1 MIFSMRK
8 IFAFLFTTAFITGQ
22 LFGQNNMGIG
32 TTTPNSNS
40 LLELDNNGNPLGLLL
55 PRQDRT
61 TFALGATDRGMMVF
75 DPTDGKVYTWDGFD
89 WLSSTS
95 EWILDPGNNLYTLVG
110 GNVGIGT
117 NNPLSKLSIAGNL
130 AVGAPF
136 AGSQAAPADGLAVRG
151 NTGIGISTPV
161 NRLGVA
167 GSAAIGTG
175 FAGVA
180 TAQPNGLIVEENVGI
195 GYNGASD
202 LYQLRVDIPNT
213 NTTTRYAGYFLNSY
227 NGGVTKY
234 GIYSDVDIQGT
245 SNKYGVYSVV
255 TQPAGNSNSAFG
267 YYTLVNHDGTG
278 AAYGNYINTAS
289 SATTGTVYGVYATGE
304 DRNYFSGDV
313 GVGTTAP
320 VARLHVA
327 GDVYAAN
334 GVFATAGSSPL
345 TASTN
350 TDHIW
355 HDDGPNAW
363 NFVSDGTYKETG
375 NSLLNAGRASL
386 NAGTGGQN
394 ALNITSN
401 STWGTAINISNTDGG
416 ATPDT
421 YSMVVAGTAHPT
433 VANKTFAILQGTNP
447 VIEIAP
453 LFNIISLDPSG
464 VTLVGIGTDVPDQQ
478 LTVDGQ
484 ASKPGGGFWATF
496 SDRRLKRDIRSFE
509 DGLDELMQI
518 NPVRYK
524 YNESSGFKDISQ
536 DYVGVIA
543 QDIQQVLPYTVSAN
557 ENKKAPDGSGYLT
570 YDSSSLLYVL
580 VNAVKELNEKVEK
593 QQLEIE
599 GLRNQTQ
606 TPRED

>member
-1 MIFSMRK
+1 
-8 IFAFLFTTAFITGQ
+8 
-22 LFGQNNMGIG
+22 
-32 TTTPNSNS
+32 
-40 LLELDNNGNPLGLLL
+40 
-55 PRQDRT
+55 
-61 TFALGATDRGMMVF
+61 
-75 DPTDGKVYTWDGFD
+75 
-89 WLSSTS
+89 
-95 EWILDPGNNLYTLVG
+95 
-110 GNVGIGT
+110 
-117 NNPLSKLSIAGNL
+117 
-130 AVGAPF
+130 
-136 AGSQAAPADGLAVRG
+136 
-151 NTGIGISTPV
+151 
-161 NRLGVA
+161 
-167 GSAAIGTG
+167 
-175 FAGVA
+175 
-180 TAQPNGLIVEENVGI
+180 
-195 GYNGASD
+195 
-202 LYQLRVDIPNT
+202 VDIPNT
-213 NTTTRYAGYFLNSY
+213 NRSTRYVGYFLNSY
-227 NGGVTKY
+227 SGAVTKY
-234 GIYSDVDIQGT
+234 GIYASADIEGT

-255 TQPAGNSNSAFG
+255 TQPAGNGTSAYG

-278 AAYGNYINTAS
+278 NAYGNYINTGG

-304 DRNYFSGDV
+304 DRNYFQGDI

-334 GVFATAGSSPL
+334 GVFATAGSNPL

-375 NSLLNAGRASL
+375 NSLLNAGRVSL
-386 NAGTGGQN
+386 NSGTAGQN
-394 ALNITSN
+394 AINITSN

-416 ATPDT
+416 TTPDT

-478 LTVDGQ
+478 LSVDGQ
-484 ASKPGGGFWATF
+484 ASKPGGGLWAGF
-496 SDRRLKRDIRSFE
+496 SDRRLKRDIRSFD
-509 DGLDELMQI
+509 DGLEEIMQI

-524 YNESSGFKDISQ
+524 YNESSGFNDISQ

-543 QDIQQVLPYTVSAN
+543 QDIQQVLPYTVTAN
-557 ENKKAPDGSGYLT
+557 DNKKSPSGDGYLT

-580 VNAVKELNEKVEK
+580 VNAVKELNQKVEE
-593 QQLEIE
+593 QEREIE
-599 GLRNQTQ
+599 RLKNLKD
-606 TPRED
+606 PPPEE